1 MKADNNQDCQ
11 DKSNAL
17 TKKQAVPDSS
27 QIVDFK
33 EQKDIFDEPSNL
45 LLNSSEVNS
54 QNQESNKNY
63 QTKIEA
69 NNSSTAQVSLD
80 YLKRI
85 ANIGKYNDP
94 EKYNRFGRAED
105 KSNFLFHLI

>member
-17 TKKQAVPDSS
+17 TKKQVVPDSS

-54 QNQESNKNY
+54 QNQESNRNS
-63 QTKIEA
+63 QTNIEA
-69 NNSSTAQVSLD
+69 NNSNTARVSLD

-85 ANIGKYNDP
+85 ASIGKYNDP

-105 KSNFLFHLI
+105 RSKYGK